1 MQAASFEE
9 AIEQIAARDRRY
21 HREAYF
27 FLREALDHTQKMIGK
42 LPKKNEVRHVSGQ
55 ELLNGIR
62 EYALQ
67 QFGPMTLSVFEE
79 WGVTCCLRERQLGS
93 KVSFIGASPLL
104 VVPPR
109 HDHQARK
116 HGLLT
121 RPIRDTIVLMPPYC
135 ITDAQLEQCVEAL
148 AKAVIEIC
156 GA

>member
-79 WGVTCCLRERQLGS
+79 WGVTCCMDFGE
-93 KVSFIGASPLL
+93 
-104 VVPPR
+104 
-109 HDHQARK
+109 
-116 HGLLT
+116 
-121 RPIRDTIVLMPPYC
+121 IVFNM
-135 ITDAQLEQCVEAL
+135 VETKLL
-148 AKAVIEIC
+148 AKTEQDSREDFRKGYDFRDAFRKPFLPSYIASEP
-156 GA
+156 AAESKQS

>member
-27 FLREALDHTQKMIGK
+27 FLREALDHTQKMTGK

-79 WGVTCCLRERQLGS
+79 WGVTCCMDFGE
-93 KVSFIGASPLL
+93 
-104 VVPPR
+104 
-109 HDHQARK
+109 
-116 HGLLT
+116 
-121 RPIRDTIVLMPPYC
+121 IVFNM
-135 ITDAQLEQCVEAL
+135 VETKLL
-148 AKAVIEIC
+148 AKTEQDSREDFRNGYDFHDAFRKPFLPSRIASEPI
-156 GA
+156 AESNQS

>member
-79 WGVTCCLRERQLGS
+79 WGVTCCMDFGE
-93 KVSFIGASPLL
+93 
-104 VVPPR
+104 
-109 HDHQARK
+109 
-116 HGLLT
+116 
-121 RPIRDTIVLMPPYC
+121 IVFNM
-135 ITDAQLEQCVEAL
+135 VETKLL
-148 AKAVIEIC
+148 AKTEQDSREDFRNGYDFHDAFRKPFLPSRIASEPI
-156 GA
+156 AESNQS

>member
-42 LPKKNEVRHVSGQ
+42 VPKKNEVRHVSGQ

-79 WGVTCCLRERQLGS
+79 WGVTCCMDFGE
-93 KVSFIGASPLL
+93 
-104 VVPPR
+104 
-109 HDHQARK
+109 
-116 HGLLT
+116 
-121 RPIRDTIVLMPPYC
+121 IVFNM
-135 ITDAQLEQCVEAL
+135 VETKLL
-148 AKAVIEIC
+148 AKTEQDSREDFRKGYDFRDAFRKPFLPSCLASEP
-156 GA
+156 ASESKQS

>member
-79 WGVTCCLRERQLGS
+79 WGVTCCLDFGE
-93 KVSFIGASPLL
+93 
-104 VVPPR
+104 
-109 HDHQARK
+109 
-116 HGLLT
+116 
-121 RPIRDTIVLMPPYC
+121 IVFNM
-135 ITDAQLEQCVEAL
+135 VETKLL
-148 AKAVIEIC
+148 AKTENDSREDFRKGYDFHDAFRKPFLPSSIAAEPI
-156 GA
+156 AESKQS